1 MDLYCENRPRE
12 VEKVVGKVGWSHPGW
27 LTNNPVSLREKLGG
41 RWLTAEYQP
50 GDFLTFKM
58 TLIHASLDNQTDQVR
73 LSSDTR
79 YQRASQPAD
88 ARWVGVNPAGHGP
101 RAKQGM
107 IC

>member
-1 MDLYCENRPRE
+1 
-12 VEKVVGKVGWSHPGW
+12 V
-27 LTNNPVSLREKLGG
+27 
-41 RWLTAEYQP
+41 
-50 GDFLTFKM
+50 
-58 TLIHASLDNQTDQVR
+58 HASLDNQTDFVR

-88 ARWVGVNPAGHGP
+88 ARWVGENPAGHGP